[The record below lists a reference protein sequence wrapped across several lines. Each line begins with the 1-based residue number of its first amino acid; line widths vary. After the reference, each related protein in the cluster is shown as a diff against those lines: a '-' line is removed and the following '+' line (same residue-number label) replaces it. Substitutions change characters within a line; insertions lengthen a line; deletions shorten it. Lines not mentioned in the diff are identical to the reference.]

1 MGKIQNLSKRKI
13 IILNICLRVMIL
25 NDINYLNKFGFVLS
39 EEAKM
44 KKKIDFE
51 ESNDLRIFLS
61 IVIFVI

>member
-44 KKKIDFE
+44 KKKIDFDE
-51 ESNDLRIFLS
+51 RNDLRIFLS